1 MTHRSDVPES
11 ATSTRRPAHALSSD
25 DQAAARACGTVHA
38 TSVVSA
44 VKRA

>member
-1 MTHRSDVPES
+1 MTRRSDAPEP

-25 DQAAARACGTVHA
+25 DLAAARAYGTVHA
-38 TSVVSA
+38 ASVVSA